1 MKKIEITCYEQR
13 GSSVEYILKKY
24 KVPYHIDLAMYDN
37 SKLLRYTIISLD
49 DISSAIVN
57 ELNKLVDTRQKEV
70 LITSQTID
78 ATLSEYLTNLGE
90 EEKAK
95 HKVVKKK
102 KLTEE
107 FHALIEPSVEFNKNL
122 LFMIV
127 IAATVATVGLFANN
141 ASLVI
146 GAMLISPL
154 LGPITAFSFN
164 VVVGK
169 PEKASKATVS
179 GLILLAAVIATGAI
193 LTAIALQFTDLPLTN
208 EILSRTEISPVYLV
222 VAIALGFAGGI
233 AMTTDIPGILVGVA
247 IAAALVPPATVAGIG
262 IALLDFDIFFSALTL
277 TAANVIGL
285 LLGTMGVF
293 FLKGI
298 TPRRIYEKEKAQRYI
313 VITII
318 IFIGLS
324 VLLGFLLIRPSSGV
338 L

>member
-13 GSSVEYILKKY
+13 ISSVEYILKKY

-37 SKLLRYTIISLD
+37 SKLLRFTIISLD
-49 DISSAIVN
+49 DIATALVN
-57 ELNKLVDTRQKEV
+57 ELNKIVDTRQKEV
-70 LITSQTID
+70 LITSQTIE
-78 ATLSEYLTNLGE
+78 ATLSEYLTNLE
-90 EEKAK
+90 VQEKEK
-95 HKVVKKK
+95 HKKVGKK

-107 FHALIEPSVEFNKNL
+107 FSALIEPSVEFNRNL
-122 LFMIV
+122 LFMII
-127 IAATVATVGLFANN
+127 IAAGVATAGLFANN

-164 VVVGK
+164 VTVGQPK
-169 PEKASKATVS
+169 KVYKATIS
-179 GLILLAAVIATGAI
+179 GLILLSAVIATGAI
-193 LTAIALQFTDLPLTN
+193 LTAIALQFADLPLTN

-262 IALLDFDIFFSALTL
+262 IALADFEIFSSALTL

-285 LLGTMGVF
+285 ILGTMAVF
-293 FLKGI
+293 FMKGI
-298 TPRRIYEKEKAQRYI
+298 TPRRFYEKEKAHRHI
-313 VITII
+313 IITLT

-324 VLLGFLLIRPSSGV
+324 IALGFLLFKP
-338 L
+338 